1 MITGLASLLLG
12 RTLVGEF
19 GVGDSSALR
28 AAIGSGMYL
37 ALMALLA
44 AGLTTLLRS
53 AVAVLGLLVPFLLIV
68 PFVFHDAAS
77 GIIDYLPDR
86 AGQLLVQQNPPGPI
100 VPWSALGV
108 TALWAMAALLA
119 GWFAINRR
127 DA

>member
-1 MITGLASLLLG
+1 MINCPAM
-12 RTLVGEF
+12 
-19 GVGDSSALR
+19 SALDLPRAVSRRIEASRSVR
-28 AAIGSGMYL
+28 AARSSPSGFDQPCH
-37 ALMALLA
+37 
-44 AGLTTLLRS
+44 R
-53 AVAVLGLLVPFLLIV
+53 
-68 PFVFHDAAS
+68 
-77 GIIDYLPDR
+77 IDYLPDR